1 MGKLSLHVE
10 RPPPFAYVTPDQ
22 QVQPFGTFLAPK
34 QAHPYPFNLRVDD
47 IPGAKPREHC
57 FATPPRLTNPLEPQY
72 QLPHSEHL
80 QPAPPVPRFIRNAM
94 DNSDILGA
102 QAAHRDTS
110 KHHTHNFRLDCSD
123 VEGAAPGWQPDWKL
137 AAKARHSLHRPATA
151 PVQRQPAR
159 PTRGGRPTNYLGDI
173 EKSSPSH
180 PSNADAHQ
188 AKVQA
193 ANAAAGRSCA
203 AQQLLQQRVRT
214 ADSAAVSS
222 LWRNFRKCDREASGK
237 LSSSEFAAALQSSK
251 LGFSSAEVLQVANGL
266 ADSDGLLDYRP
277 VGRML
282 RSQGSGN
289 PALQGVNSAE
299 AGAKKPPLPRP
310 SSSKAERSNRVAQS
324 DQTAANDDHAAQR
337 RTPSAAP
344 AAASS
349 TVQVQQHGSDAGLG
363 HSPTTGGW
371 SEPMQAEAEHQQA
384 AQSVACA
391 AVQPAPN
398 RATLAGSKAG
408 SDSLSGAKRPGTA
421 PCKKAAGPPAQKV
434 SYFFSKGQIDMQQPY
449 EWKPSKDDTAIQDA
463 ASRGVYVRSW
473 STGHTRNKPL
483 QDIQRQQAQE
493 VAVPVGIGG
502 SKGTTSFHNDSPVYR
517 RPVHAVAAVDIS
529 HRDSPETRR
538 QKSSLLEDMMTIRRL

>member
-1 MGKLSLHVE
+1 MAPLYLLLTVHLPFDVLTLHL
-10 RPPPFAYVTPDQ
+10 F
-22 QVQPFGTFLAPK
+22 
-34 QAHPYPFNLRVDD
+34 
-47 IPGAKPREHC
+47 
-57 FATPPRLTNPLEPQY
+57 
-72 QLPHSEHL
+72 
-80 QPAPPVPRFIRNAM
+80 
-94 DNSDILGA
+94 
-102 QAAHRDTS
+102 
-110 KHHTHNFRLDCSD
+110 FRCTR
-123 VEGAAPGWQPDWKL
+123 L
-137 AAKARHSLHRPATA
+137 AACGRFVSLVSCFLSNKQHKHAVYRYTTTRTMFAAYMTAHTFRGFGGQGWGPQTGYTECHCHSCSIRRCGF
-151 PVQRQPAR
+151 RQ
-159 PTRGGRPTNYLGDI
+159 
-173 EKSSPSH
+173 
-180 PSNADAHQ
+180 
-188 AKVQA
+188 VQA

-483 QDIQRQQAQE
+483 Q
-493 VAVPVGIGG
+493 V
-502 SKGTTSFHNDSPVYR
+502 SLLC
-517 RPVHAVAAVDIS
+517 RPVSIC
-529 HRDSPETRR
+529 T
-538 QKSSLLEDMMTIRRL
+538 